1 MSSSKNINGNGT
13 KEKIKD
19 QGTIKQQP
27 RKEEEDVEH
36 AEAQDARQEEH
47 KCMNNEIYHSISEQT
62 CKNDK
67 LRMEKKVTYPS
78 GV

>member
-1 MSSSKNINGNGT
+1 MLSSKNINGNGT

-27 RKEEEDVEH
+27 RKEENVEH

-47 KCMNNEIYHSISEQT
+47 KCMDNEICHSISET
-62 CKNDK
+62 CNNK
-67 LRMEKKVTYPS
+67 LS
-78 GV
+78 